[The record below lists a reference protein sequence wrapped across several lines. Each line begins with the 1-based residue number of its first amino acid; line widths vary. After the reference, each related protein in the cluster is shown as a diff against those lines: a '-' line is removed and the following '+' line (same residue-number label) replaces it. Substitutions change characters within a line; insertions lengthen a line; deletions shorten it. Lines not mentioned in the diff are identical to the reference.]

1 MDVAMLAV
9 AEKLA
14 AEFPSLPNETV
25 VRVLTDCADEFPDA
39 DAKFVEDASRAQL
52 SAHDGGE
59 QT

>member
-1 MDVAMLAV
+1 MLAV

-14 AEFPSLPNETV
+14 AEFPNLPNETV

-59 QT
+59 QR